1 MATLPT
7 WPDFCAALGVDPFD
21 PQAVVVG
28 QSSLYHGPLFALQ
41 RCRKVGEKPNHE
53 WVPDGDRLL
62 VDNLSDEGGIFWR
75 PACPGGHMDRHFTG
89 SHLAFYEIDDLPLAG
104 QWEALD
110 RLTQLTGLTP
120 AAVAFSGGKSLHVY
134 YQLST
139 PLAADDWR
147 RVMRKLA
154 IAQNSD
160 PAIVSLSRLM
170 RLPGA
175 KRFKNEQWV
184 EQSIE
189 RLTPGAVYAPED
201 FEARLDGLGLW
212 PHGLTDERWRL
223 WRSQRGRYGHNA
235 PALMQPDA
243 VLFPPRVYTPIEP
256 IAYDGQAIPLERCLS
271 RRERDWLASGI
282 PQGERNANGLVLGR
296 SLVGTH
302 DWLTRNGY
310 RVDGHPE
317 ALWWDCM
324 RASEGGYPYEPREL
338 DTLWRQ
344 STHGSPRPSLPDDAL
359 LACVQSVM
367 KGNLPT
373 ANRPIAEWRR
383 MNDEHRAKNPKNPN
397 RPPQADRAKSQ
408 GFHRPSLADRL
419 KSITDRL
426 QNPLGKYRPNV
437 VVNAPDLSQTLTP
450 AKLPTQGVLVLLSPM
465 GTGKTKVLALLIE
478 AWLRVAAPGHRQV
491 LQRGF
496 GERLD
501 CVFLNDADR
510 FKGQKLGKD
519 GQPTARLS
527 FCWDSV
533 LALNPA
539 DYPLGSYVLV
549 LDEVDQGF
557 LHLLLGGTCGKD
569 GKRPALIARAIELIK
584 NAGLVIMASA
594 DITEKD
600 IDFVCSI
607 RNEQPFILQ
616 NTYQRPGAFVDFY
629 TGDSEIKGSDRAA
642 KLTVLAKIWEAITI
656 GKRIWVTVDTLK
668 LSKEVE
674 RICLMA
680 GISPDEILR
689 FDGETSSDQKQRAF
703 ADSPN
708 ERAKDYRVVIAN
720 SSLTSGVSVEI
731 DHFQIVFGLFTGST
745 IQPSDATQ
753 MLARVRQPV
762 PRVVYARQYGK
773 RSLLSRG
780 KNALKA
786 ATDLLARTVDIAT
799 AIDDEGLI
807 TETDF
812 SSPASVYVA
821 RAIADVNWAMADFAL
836 QIRLRLEADGHDVLA
851 NDPAD
856 GIAALEQDGA
866 AIDAM
871 AKTLR
876 AEYESRKAAIASL
889 PKTERKTARAELQD
903 WYKQARRELWAITP
917 GQLVGVWQL
926 GQALPEIDEAIK
938 IDDAQKIHSA
948 PILAPDE
955 AQKLRKKTH
964 IGFDDR
970 LALERF
976 DLCNFYVIDPE
987 KLSIDDVLW
996 DDRSRKRRGI
1006 RRLEGLLWNGLD
1018 LQRDQKVVKGL
1029 RGWGQSLTA
1038 QDLPASTARLQAR
1051 EKLDWRDVLARAKTQ
1066 RWNADTP
1073 WVIEFAGRCLAD
1085 PKNCDRA
1092 FGFWPNASQSPAAIL
1107 GMALRCDGIKTKS
1120 RQVGTGCDRQRVY
1133 TIDSDD
1139 EAKVVAVLARRSE
1152 HHLQQGLEP
1161 HTHLLTWEYLGGVC
1175 VVADRLNEW
1184 VKDIAQD
1191 TPNDG
1196 PNDAPA
1202 MTPDEFEATMADLI
1216 AA

>member
-7 WPDFCAALGVDPFD
+7 WPDFCDALGIDPFD

-89 SHLAFYEIDDLPLAG
+89 SHIVFYEIDDLPLGG

-120 AAVAFSGGKSLHVY
+120 AAVTFSGSKSLHCY

-175 KRFKNEQWV
+175 KRFKNGQWV

-201 FEARLDGLGLW
+201 FEARLDRLGLW

-243 VLFPPRVYTPIEP
+243 VLFPPRVFNLEP
-256 IAYDGQAIPLERCLS
+256 VGIGYDGQAIPLERCLS
-271 RRERDWLASGI
+271 HDERNWLNHTI
-282 PQGERNANGLVLGR
+282 PQGERNANGFVLGR

-302 DWLTRNGY
+302 EWLTRNGY
-310 RVDGHPE
+310 RVDGDPQ
-317 ALWWDCM
+317 ALFWDCLT
-324 RASEGGYPYEPREL
+324 RSGLGEREIS
-338 DTLWRQ
+338 TLWQQ
-344 STHGSPRPSLPDDAL
+344 STHGNPRPSLHDAAL
-359 LACVQSVM
+359 VACVQSVM

-539 DYPLGSYVLV
+539 DYPPGSYVLV

-642 KLTVLAKIWEAITI
+642 KLTVLAKIWEAVTI

-762 PRVVYARQYGK
+762 PRVVYCRQHGK
-773 RSLLSRG
+773 KSALSRG
-780 KNALKA
+780 KKALKV
-786 ATDLLARTVDIAT
+786 ATDLLDRTVDIAT

-812 SSPASVYVA
+812 SSPAAVYVA

-903 WYKQARRELWAITP
+903 WYKQARRELWALTP
-917 GQLVGVWQL
+917 GQLIGPWSM
-926 GQALPEIDEAIK
+926 GQALTEIDEAIK
-938 IDDAQKIHSA
+938 IDDALKIHSA
-948 PILAPDE
+948 PVLTPDE
-955 AQKLRKKTH
+955 AKKLRKKTH
-964 IGFDDR
+964 IAFEDR
-970 LALERF
+970 LALERSTIA
-976 DLCNFYVIDPE
+976 DFYVIDPE
-987 KLSIDDVLW
+987 AQTIDDVLL
-996 DDRSRKRRGI
+996 DDRGRLRRDI
-1006 RRLEGLLWNGLD
+1006 RSTEGLVWDGLP
-1018 LQRDQKVVKGL
+1018 LQRDERVVGGL
-1029 RGWGQSLTA
+1029 RVWGESLTA
-1038 QDLPASTARLQAR
+1038 QDLPISTAKSKAC
-1051 EKLDWRDVLARAKTQ
+1051 EKMGWPDVLDRVLSGEQ
-1066 RWNADTP
+1066 YDSDTP
-1073 WVIEFAGRCLAD
+1073 WVIEFADRCLQD
-1085 PKNCDRA
+1085 PKTCDRA
-1092 FGFWPNASQSPAAIL
+1092 FGFWASAGQSPAALL
-1107 GMALRCDGIKTKS
+1107 GMALRAFGFKTKS
-1120 RQVGTGCDRQRVY
+1120 RRLGTGDRQRVY
-1133 TIDSDD
+1133 SIDRDHLD
-1139 EAKVVAVLARRSE
+1139 TVKAILARRSE
-1152 HHLQQGLEP
+1152 QHLQQGLQP
-1161 HTHLLTWEYLGGVC
+1161 RPHLLTQTLLGGVAA
-1175 VVADRLNEW
+1175 VADRLNAW
-1184 VKDIAQD
+1184 VKTMAPD
-1191 TPNDG
+1191 TPDDG
-1196 PNDAPA
+1196 PE
-1202 MTPDEFEATMADLI
+1202 MGPDGFEAAIRDL
-1216 AA
+1216 AAA